1 MLSRM
6 AAQVPPLAE
15 RLLDAQVAWAVDRL
29 TGPTIDEL
37 VTRDV
42 DDVLAVA
49 GELRLD
55 AVVDSD
61 EIKRVARRLVATIPA
76 SRAAAELVPAATSVV
91 YDGPAEPFLISE
103 LVSREHV
110 EAIVD
115 EVLGA
120 SPVAQAALDQL
131 AESPLVA
138 MVASRFVGRLV
149 GEVLQANRAVAERV
163 PGLGSLMTFG
173 TAAASRV
180 VGAADKQFEQLIG
193 GTAGKGATFAVRR
206 LNKVIIETMGDPAT
220 RAAVM
225 EVWDLYAQ
233 QPVGSLAG
241 YVERDDVHGFV
252 AVVHAAVAAG
262 AKSEQVAPIVDGF
275 VDAFFRVYG
284 EYPLTTLLDELEI
297 SRDELVADVQSF
309 ATTALTAAHESG
321 RLEQLVRDRLAPF
334 YSSPAVIELLS
345 ELTTSR
351 STPREP

>member
-1 MLSRM
+1 M
-6 AAQVPPLAE
+6 AEPLPPLAA
-15 RLLDAQVAWAVDRL
+15 RLLDAQVAWAVDLL
-29 TGPTIDEL
+29 TGPSTADL
-37 VTRDV
+37 VARDV
-42 DDVLAVA
+42 DDLLAVA

-55 AVVDSD
+55 SLVDAD
-61 EIKRVARRLVATIPA
+61 EVKRVARRLVATIPS

-91 YDGPAEPFLISE
+91 YDGPAEPFLIGA

-120 SPVAQAALDQL
+120 SHLAQGALDRL

-138 MVASRFVGRLV
+138 TVGSRFVARLV
-149 GEVLQANRAVAERV
+149 GEVLQANRAVADRV

-180 VGAADKQFEQLIG
+180 MGAADKQFEQLFG
-193 GTAGKGATFAVRR
+193 DTAGKGATFAVRR
-206 LNKVIIETMGDPAT
+206 LNKIIIETMRYPTT
-220 RAAVM
+220 RAAVL

-241 YVERDDVHGFV
+241 YVERGDVHRFV
-252 AVVHAAVAAG
+252 AVIHAAVAAG
-262 AKSEQVAPIVDGF
+262 AKTEQVAPIVDAF

-284 EYPLTTLLDELEI
+284 EYPLTTLLEELELD
-297 SRDELVADVQSF
+297 RDELVADVQSF
-309 ATTALTAAHESG
+309 ATTALAAAHESG

-334 YSSPAVIELLS
+334 YSTATVVELLG
-345 ELTTSR
+345 E
-351 STPREP
+351 